1 MADVAAH
8 LVDEVLPEVTVR
20 QWVSSQPWRLPYAMG
35 YDRKL
40 CADVLDAFI
49 TSLCRS
55 LRRRAKS
62 RLGLR
67 SVEDVLFGAV
77 TFILAPRLLAAP
89 ERASSLPR
97 ARWRARER

>member
-1 MADVAAH
+1 MAIDPAKWST
-8 LVDEVLPEVTVR
+8 LGLSI
-20 QWVSSQPWRLPYAMG
+20 VSSPWRMG

-62 RLGLR
+62 QLGLR
-67 SVEDVLFGAV
+67 SVEDALFGELFSSGGTTRA
-77 TFILAPRLLAAP
+77 TRCSAPSGSALAGYTVNRS
-89 ERASSLPR
+89 ASGRRST
-97 ARWRARER
+97 